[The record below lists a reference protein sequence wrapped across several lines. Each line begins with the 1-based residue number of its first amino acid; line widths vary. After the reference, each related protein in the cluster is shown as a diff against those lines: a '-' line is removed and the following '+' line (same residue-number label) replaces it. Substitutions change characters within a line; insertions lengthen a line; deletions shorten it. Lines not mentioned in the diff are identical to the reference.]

1 VTPAGAAFAV
11 VAVTLLIAHSVADH
25 WVQTGAQ
32 ALDKGLPGR
41 PGRRAC
47 AAHVLTYTLTTTA
60 AVGAV
65 WWLFALPVTWWGFA
79 AGQVVSAGT
88 HYWADRRFTLEWVT
102 TIAPFR
108 WMGKHEFYR
117 LGAPRQ
123 VLAYDSNDVAVELRR
138 TNKPWEGPGPWDNPT
153 LGTGAYALDQ
163 SWHIG
168 WLGVAAVVTV
178 VL

>member
-1 VTPAGAAFAV
+1 MNPAGPAFAV

-32 ALDKGLPGR
+32 AQGKGLPGR
-41 PGRRAC
+41 AGRRAC
-47 AAHVLTYTLTTTA
+47 AAHVLTYTLTTAT

-65 WWLFALPVTWWGFA
+65 WWLFGLPVTWWGFT

-88 HYWADRRFTLEWVT
+88 HYWADRRFTLEWLCD
-102 TIAPFR
+102 R
-108 WMGKHEFYR
+108 LGKGEFYR

-163 SWHIG
+163 SWHLG